1 MKYIAIR
8 KEQNGSLY
16 MDKNFFN
23 RFTDADLGVYR
34 FIKVAVPDKYFDK
47 LSVTDFDDNLSFI
60 EGKYLARI
68 QREADLEKLPDLKA
82 ELNSLSQDIV
92 QAQAGAIIPD
102 YEKRLTR
109 FKWVHNEIRR
119 IELKEPREYKED

>member
-1 MKYIAIR
+1 MKYVLI
-8 KEQNGSLY
+8 KKDQTGSLY
-16 MDKNFFN
+16 FGPTSFEHY
-23 RFTDADLGVYR
+23 TDADLARYN
-34 FIKVAVPDKYFDK
+34 FTKSAVPDKYFDK
-47 LSVTDFDDNLSFI
+47 LSVTDFDNNLRFI

-68 QREADLEKLPDLKA
+68 QREADLEKLPDLKT

-102 YEKRLTR
+102 YEKRLAR

>member
-8 KEQNGSLY
+8 KEPNG
-16 MDKNFFN
+16 NFYLFKEFYK
-23 RFTDADLGVYR
+23 RYTDADLARYN
-34 FIKVAVPDKYFDK
+34 FTKAAVPDEYFDK
-47 LSVTDFDDNLSFI
+47 LSVTDFDDNLKFV

-68 QREADLEKLPDLKA
+68 RRESDLEKLPDLKA

-92 QAQAGAIIPD
+92 QAQAGAIVPD
-102 YEKRLTR
+102 YEKRLAR